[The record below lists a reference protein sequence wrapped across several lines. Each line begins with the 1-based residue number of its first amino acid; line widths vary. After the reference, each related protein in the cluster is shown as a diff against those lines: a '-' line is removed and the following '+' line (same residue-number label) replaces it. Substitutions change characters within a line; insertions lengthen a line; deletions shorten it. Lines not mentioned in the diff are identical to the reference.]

1 MLDLEKRL
9 MEEAQWDLA
18 TVERQPYYLLMEIY
32 NARESDNLNQT
43 ETKQSMLSFI
53 ENGGIATC

>member
-9 MEEAQWDLA
+9 MEDAQWDLA
-18 TVERQPYYLLMEIY
+18 TVENQPYYLLMEIY
-32 NARESDNLNQT
+32 NARKSDNPNHS
-43 ETKQSMLSFI
+43 EVKQSMLSFI